1 MKSQDSKP
9 TNKKGST
16 AVTVKPLCSN
26 MEKPN
31 MNMPILTQSNSNKN
45 QVTMS
50 SPEIVDFINEYRAKN
65 ESNPV
70 QLRHDSFM
78 AKVPKVLGEN
88 QSPKFIGDYK
98 DAKGRTYPC
107 YRFPKR
113 EACLMAM
120 SYSYEL
126 QARVF
131 DRMTAMEQHIAAQNL
146 PSYAIDDPIER
157 AKKWIEE
164 EKQKQAAIQQ
174 LEIQAPKV
182 AFVDKYVAGNGNK
195 TFRQVAKLLQV
206 KENTFRS
213 FLVENKIMYLLNG
226 EWTAYQNHVDA
237 KRFHFKTGVSE
248 FGHAFNHALFTPKG
262 IEWIAGEL
270 AKFNLRGVA

>member
-1 MKSQDSKP
+1 
-9 TNKKGST
+9 
-16 AVTVKPLCSN
+16 
-26 MEKPN
+26 
-31 MNMPILTQSNSNKN
+31 MNMLAQFNQNQKRMSHREVAELTGKEARHVKRDCEVMFVELGLDPEGYAQPWTHPQNS
-45 QVTMS
+45 QTY
-50 SPEIVDFINEYRAKN
+50 IEYMLTRDLVETLITGYSIK
-65 ESNPV
+65 
-70 QLRHDSFM
+70 LRH
-78 AKVPKVLGEN
+78 AVL
-88 QSPKFIGDYK
+88 Q
-98 DAKGRTYPC
+98 RW
-107 YRFPKR
+107 R
-113 EACLMAM
+113 ELE
-120 SYSYEL
+120 SQVS
-126 QARVF
+126 
-131 DRMTAMEQHIAAQNL
+131 L

-164 EKQKQAAIQQ
+164 EKQKQAVIHQ

-237 KRFHFKTGVSE
+237 KRFHVKTGVSE

-262 IEWIAGEL
+262 IEWIAAEL
-270 AKFNLRGVA
+270 AKSNVREVMA